1 MSNTAV
7 PHTWAKFKPIMDAN
21 KRSRI
26 SSLYYADFEYLALEV
41 AKMMYRVDS
50 SYRGNMIYYEK
61 GSWERAFPSLFKS
74 E

>member
-1 MSNTAV
+1 
-7 PHTWAKFKPIMDAN
+7 
-21 KRSRI
+21 
-26 SSLYYADFEYLALEV
+26 V